1 MQDETRRLKKSQT
14 DRMICGVCGGFAE
27 YLKMDVTIVRLLMV
41 AFAFT
46 GSGIVAYIVAA
57 ILMPEQ

>member
-1 MQDETRRLKKSQT
+1 MQDEVKKLKKSQT

-27 YLKMDVTIVRLLMV
+27 YLRMDATIVRLLMV
-41 AFAFT
+41 AFACT
-46 GSGIVAYIVAA
+46 GGGVIAYIVAA